1 MLTNL
6 DCPHPTAVWI
16 TTKRIEGSTSE
27 ASKTFAFVE
36 FASTRDTEAAFS
48 RLHRKETC
56 GSQLFCS
63 YSVKRKDSSL
73 NERNI
78 EKEFEAFLETYTP
91 LLPQVMVNETA
102 KPLNGSLS
110 GKSDTLPVPV
120 ESVLGSLVAFLPSRD
135 DDCSWCD
142 GDGDGIR
149 HLHYLV
155 AEQELFDPSISPPPM
170 EDIVCAS
177 CGSEKGLKKCTGCN
191 LVYYCS
197 RKCQVKDWTKHSK
210 LCIMNSKSPPPASY
224 PSSANVTPVV
234 STSTT
239 HLNRHLNTPVN
250 ARLEPIQ
257 NPLSGGGDVVDGS
270 PLAFIRKLDE
280 ERRASAGNNLTA
292 ELEAK
297 KKAEEEARAAEL
309 KRMQLEEARAAELE
323 RKKKEQVDRNLAEA
337 AKKMAEL
344 KVIQDLE
351 TGKATEMK
359 EVAAKVQ
366 AAVREPEKRV
376 LQLGQK
382 VRGMIVW
389 QDEVD
394 TKVYYLSGDGKLI
407 ETLNHSLLIHFT
419 NLFLSLSR
427 YREHHLQPDCSPH

>member
-16 TTKRIEGSTSE
+16 ITKRIEGSTE

-56 GSQLFCS
+56 GTRLVCS
-63 YSVKRKDSSL
+63 YSFKRKDSSL

-91 LLPQVMVNETA
+91 PVPPEIMVNEIG
-102 KPLNGSLS
+102 KPSNRSLD
-110 GKSDTLPVPV
+110 GKSDTLSVSV

-142 GDGDGIR
+142 GDGVR

-170 EDIVCAS
+170 EEIVCAS
-177 CGSEKGLKKCTGCN
+177 CGAGKGLKKCTGCN

-197 RKCQVKDWTKHSK
+197 RKCQVKDWMKHAT
-210 LCIMNSKSPPPASY
+210 LCIMKSKSPPPASY

-234 STSTT
+234 SVPTT

-257 NPLSGGGDVVDGS
+257 KPLSGGGDIVDGS

-280 ERRASAGNNLTA
+280 ERRASAESSRAA

-297 KKAEEEARAAEL
+297 KKVEEEEARAAER
-309 KRMQLEEARAAELE
+309 KQMQLEEARAAELE
-323 RKKKEQVDRNLAEA
+323 RKKKELVDRNLAEA

-351 TGKATEMK
+351 TQKAIEMK

-366 AAVREPEKRV
+366 AAVSEPEKRV

-389 QDEVD
+389 QDEMD

-407 ETLNHSLLIHFT
+407 EALNHGSLI
-419 NLFLSLSR
+419 R
-427 YREHHLQPDCSPH
+427 